1 MLININQY
9 KCTNLIIIILRWG
22 TVYAHQNLTAKEF
35 FSDWDDGL
43 NHTGS
48 VPAVS
53 WWKVGKVI
61 FVLMF
66 VSTLKPFF
74 KPDFSFIGCVGHVGV
89 AKRCHCGPAHHGAG
103 DVIVIAIP
111 KNNNKR
117 LTTMPSSITESSS
130 LRWFMKMM
138 NNPHPGADQAL

>member
-1 MLININQY
+1 M
-9 KCTNLIIIILRWG
+9 
-22 TVYAHQNLTAKEF
+22 YAHQNLTAKEF

-74 KPDFSFIGCVGHVGV
+74 KLDFSFTGCVGHVGM
-89 AKRCHCGPAHHGAG
+89 AKRCHCGPAHHGTG
-103 DVIVIAIP
+103 GVIVIAIP

-117 LTTMPSSITESSS
+117 LTTKPSAITES
-130 LRWFMKMM
+130 LRYAANFLKNGIIWEFFPNRIFEEKEVFLVIL
-138 NNPHPGADQAL
+138 G